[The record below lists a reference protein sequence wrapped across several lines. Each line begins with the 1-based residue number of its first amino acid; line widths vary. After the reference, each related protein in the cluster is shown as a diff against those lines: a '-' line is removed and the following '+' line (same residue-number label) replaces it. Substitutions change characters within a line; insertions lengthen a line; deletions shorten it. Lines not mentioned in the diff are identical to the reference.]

1 MEPLRVLVFVV
12 FLFELVTYA
21 TAQGSYRC
29 DSTGRFPTGK
39 AGSSPVPMKEQVPTI
54 APLAKYHTPPPPPPP
69 PRVFH
74 VPAPAKKSVQPSCVD
89 PADFGKTLEMS
100 AIQDCQS
107 LKVLAERGKI
117 DSSDDITG
125 DKCDWLENDSCGRG
139 DQSKKGGTGTALS
152 RFRNRMDNGVCLVFD
167 TAPKDGLL
175 RLEEGDDEAEAV
187 VSICCTP
194 VCDEVEKPEPT
205 EEPSAD
211 EEALLSLDEERPLP
225 PQRPP
230 PVPYYTPPPPLP
242 PPPAG
247 ESCVDVKYL
256 NFPKVEN
263 CKDLKDLA
271 WSTQYVHATVDGAF
285 DCQWV
290 DDLTCDSSFP
300 NHGAWLDGGV
310 PDGVCLAYR
319 DSVCGDMVGPM
330 PVLLREERG
339 VCQRKGRG
347 EKKKHAQMMGVMMM
361 PHKKGSQAGNNGS
374 GNGGGRNGRFLMQKQ
389 QSAVSAVETGQ
400 MVEQE
405 EIHREDRMLQPRGK
419 KEDGLP
425 SSTTIPICC
434 RLQCSGTGGGRDGT
448 GSFSAGGSYSSGY
461 GSSSDH
467 GGSSSSGYGSSSS
480 SGYTGDSGP
489 DGRQF
494 GPGRGGYAGVG

>member
-1 MEPLRVLVFVV
+1 MEPLRVLVSVL
-12 FLFELVTYA
+12 FLFQFVIYA

-29 DSTGRFPTGK
+29 NSAGCFPTGK

-74 VPAPAKKSVQPSCVD
+74 VPAPAKKSVEPSCVP
-89 PADFGKTLEMS
+89 PADFGLTLEMS

-117 DSSDDITG
+117 DSSDEITG
-125 DKCDWLENDSCGRG
+125 AKCDWLRSDSCGRG

-152 RFRNRMDNGVCLVFD
+152 RFRNRMDNGLCLVFD
-167 TAPKDGLL
+167 ISPKDGLL
-175 RLEEGDDEAEAV
+175 RLEKGDDEAGAV

-194 VCDEVEKPEPT
+194 VCDEVEKQEPT
-205 EEPSAD
+205 EEPSRE
-211 EEALLSLDEERPLP
+211 EEALLSLDEERPLPP

-230 PVPYYTPPPPLP
+230 PVPYYTPPPPA
-242 PPPAG
+242 PAG

-256 NFPKVEN
+256 NFPRVDN

-271 WSTQYVHATVDGAF
+271 WSTQYVHVTVDGAF
-285 DCQWV
+285 DCEWV
-290 DDLTCDSSFP
+290 DDLTCDNSFP

-361 PHKKGSQAGNNGS
+361 PHKKGSQAGNSGS
-374 GNGGGRNGRFLMQKQ
+374 GNIGRGANGGRNGRFLMQKQ
-389 QSAVSAVETGQ
+389 QSAVSAVETAQ
-400 MVEQE
+400 MKEA
-405 EIHREDRMLQPRGK
+405 IHAEDRMLQPRGK

-434 RLQCSGTGGGRDGT
+434 RLQCSGTGGRSGT
-448 GSFSAGGSYSSGY
+448 GSFSAGGSSYST
-461 GSSSDH
+461 GS
-467 GGSSSSGYGSSSS
+467 SSSSGYGSSSS